1 MMNVPAPYGGQRIM
15 LWYLVGSAGM
25 VVAVLVGATVRLVRA
40 LGEDLEG
47 Y

>member
-1 MMNVPAPYGGQRIM
+1 M

-25 VVAVLVGATVRLVRA
+25 AVAFLVGATVRLVRA
-40 LGEDLEG
+40 LGKDLEG